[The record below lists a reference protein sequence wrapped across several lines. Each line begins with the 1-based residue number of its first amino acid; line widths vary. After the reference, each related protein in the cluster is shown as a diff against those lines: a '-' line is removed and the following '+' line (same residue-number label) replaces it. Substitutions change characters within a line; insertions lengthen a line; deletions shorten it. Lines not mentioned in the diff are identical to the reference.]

1 MKYILFICLSILLI
15 ETSYTQT
22 QGLVIQTGLTSGFSK
37 DNNVTKSGEAHY
49 GWMVGADARILEGGM
64 YFIIGGQYHQTSLIS
79 TKKADFFKNDWKILM
94 GRGGLG
100 FNIINFS
107 ERIVLRSKILGSVN
121 FIMDTTSPG
130 VPLPGYGLPDPIKPN
145 KNDLIVNDSFLG
157 VTSGIGLTL
166 GSLDIDLEYQYGV
179 INAIKAKPDS
189 KYSYIT
195 LMAGFHF

>member
-79 TKKADFFKNDWKILM
+79 TKRQIFQK
-94 GRGGLG
+94 
-100 FNIINFS
+100 
-107 ERIVLRSKILGSVN
+107 
-121 FIMDTTSPG
+121 
-130 VPLPGYGLPDPIKPN
+130 
-145 KNDLIVNDSFLG
+145 
-157 VTSGIGLTL
+157 
-166 GSLDIDLEYQYGV
+166 
-179 INAIKAKPDS
+179 
-189 KYSYIT
+189 
-195 LMAGFHF
+195 